1 MPQTRMTGNGRLC
14 SDVCECVGKCVND
27 AMCENGRGPPGGS
40 AGPAHRCSNVP
51 RASGPVAGCVATD
64 RQVCFQGGGGGR
76 LAPPGRTWRFLT
88 QSCLMLPQPLKTKSS
103 QELYVLTLVQSLL
116 FFMVSSTWLSEELTV
131 SVAVQCMSGRVSKQ
145 NITLDSD
152 TEWFG

>member
-1 MPQTRMTGNGRLC
+1 M
-14 SDVCECVGKCVND
+14 CVNAWASVSTMRCAKMEGGLPVAPRGLRTAA
-27 AMCENGRGPPGGS
+27 AMSRGPQAQLPDVWRLIG
-40 AGPAHRCSNVP
+40 RT
-51 RASGPVAGCVATD
+51 ASRG
-64 RQVCFQGGGGGR
+64 GGGGGR